1 MTYGPAP
8 ATKPPVSGVDAAVS
22 VTALTLTLVAGAV
35 AAFFGVFF
43 MAFTD
48 DCPAGTCN
56 IDAGVTAMFTGFIV
70 AAGLWVAGLVLTVAR
85 LRRRTR
91 AWPYASGT
99 LALCTAA
106 CVLGI
111 AGYLQAVGG

>member
-8 ATKPPVSGVDAAVS
+8 APEPPVSGVDAAVS
-22 VTALTLTLVAGAV
+22 VTALALTLVAGAV
-35 AAFFGVFF
+35 AAFFGLFF

-48 DCPAGTCN
+48 DCAPETCN
-56 IDAGVTAMFTGFIV
+56 LDAGVTALFAGFMV
-70 AAGLWVAGLVLTVAR
+70 AAATWGAGVVLTIVR
-85 LRRRTR
+85 LRRRSR
-91 AWPYASGT
+91 AWPFAVGT
-99 LALCTAA
+99 LAVCVAA

>member
-1 MTYGPAP
+1 
-8 ATKPPVSGVDAAVS
+8 
-22 VTALTLTLVAGAV
+22 
-35 AAFFGVFF
+35 
-43 MAFTD
+43 
-48 DCPAGTCN
+48 
-56 IDAGVTAMFTGFIV
+56 MFTGFIV
-70 AAGLWVAGLVLTVAR
+70 AAGLWVAGLVLTIAR